1 VEAMAAGCPVICSD
15 TTSLPETAA
24 GAALLVDPL
33 APTAIAD
40 AIARLLADEPERARL
55 RELGLARAAKLSWAR
70 SGEVLAGVYTDVMSA
85 TATR

>member
-1 VEAMAAGCPVICSD
+1 MASGCPAICSD

-40 AIARLLADEPERARL
+40 AITRLLADETERARL
-55 RELGLARAAKLSWAR
+55 RELGLARAAKLSWTR
-70 SGEVLAGVYTDVMSA
+70 SAEVLAGVYTDVMSA
-85 TATR
+85 TARR